1 MVECFV
7 EKDDDKKRL
16 DQVLVKMNLVESRQK
31 ALSLIMTGNVFIDEK
46 KIYKAGTPVK
56 VGTKLK
62 VKKEKNIWV
71 SRGGIKLFHALKLS
85 KINVINKVCLDI
97 GCSTGGFSDVLL
109 SKNAKKVYGIDVGYG
124 QVDWKIRSNKKFK
137 IFEKTNAKN
146 LSYDFLKKEI
156 EILVCDVSFISLTK
170 VIIPC
175 TKFLVKNAYIIL
187 LIKPQ
192 FEIGRELVEKNGII
206 KNPELHRLACKN
218 IKSFFLKTNLFK
230 FKGFARSPILGQKG
244 NTEFFIFLKKK

>member
-1 MVECFV
+1 MTECNV
-7 EKDDDKKRL
+7 GEEDDKKRL
-16 DQVLVKMNLVESRQK
+16 DQVLVKLNLVQSRQK
-31 ALSLIMTGNVFIDEK
+31 ALALIMTGNVFINEK
-46 KIYKAGTPVK
+46 KIYKAGTLVK
-56 VGTKLK
+56 AGARVRVRG
-62 VKKEKNIWV
+62 EKNQWV
-71 SRGGIKLFHALKLS
+71 SRGGIKLYHALKSS
-85 KINVINKVCLDI
+85 KINVNNKVCLDI

-124 QVDWKIRSNKKFK
+124 QIDWKIRTDNKFK

-146 LSYDFLKKEI
+146 LSKDFLNKEI

-170 VIIPC
+170 VIPPC
-175 TKFLVKNAYIIL
+175 ANFLIEGAYLIL

-192 FEIGRELVEKNGII
+192 FEIGKELVEKGGII
-206 KNPELHRLACKN
+206 KNPYLHRLACQN

-230 FKGFARSPILGQKG
+230 FKGFTRSPILGQKG